1 MNKFLII
8 DNQSPKS
15 ILLRKKIENLA
26 PSDWEYSDTD
36 YEYIFV
42 VGGDG
47 TFLRN
52 RYKYI
57 NKKIVAING
66 GNLGYY
72 AYFNSLNL
80 KTLFKKIENQNYF
93 FSPLTIEI
101 SINGKSYFC
110 INEILIRSDKVLDT
124 QVYINNVLLENF
136 KGTGIMVSTP
146 LGSTGHAKNSGGA
159 IVDPN
164 LDLVQFIEIEPL
176 TQKKY
181 NSLKS
186 PFILSSK
193 NKITLKSKKQS
204 LASIILDG
212 EKIEE
217 DFDNNLVI
225 EFNYAKFKMFKPDC
239 KKNYLKKLRDSFVRD
254 K

>member
-1 MNKFLII
+1 MNKYLII
-8 DNQSPKS
+8 DNNSPKS
-15 ILLRKKIENLA
+15 LLLRKKIENLA
-26 PSDWEYSDTD
+26 PSDWEYSETD
-36 YEYIFV
+36 YEYIFI

-57 NKKIVAING
+57 DKKIVAING

-72 AYFNSLNL
+72 SYFNVSNL
-80 KTLFKKIENQNYF
+80 KTIFKKVIDQRYF
-93 FSPLTIEI
+93 FQPLTIDI
-101 SINGKSYFC
+101 TINNKNYFC
-110 INEILIRSDKVLDT
+110 INEVLIRSDKVLET
-124 QVYINNVLLENF
+124 QVFINNVLLENY
-136 KGTGIMVSTP
+136 KGTGILVSTP

-181 NSLKS
+181 SSLKS
-186 PFILSSK
+186 PFILSSE
-193 NKITLKSKKQS
+193 NKIVLKSKKES
-204 LASIILDG
+204 PASIILDG
-212 EKIEE
+212 EKIE
-217 DFDNNLVI
+217 DNFVNNLVI
-225 EFNYAKFKMFKPDC
+225 RFNYAKFKMFKPDC